1 MAGLVGY
8 FERTLDEKNRLVLPP
23 ELRRRLDSQVFIS
36 RWYDNSLGLFDEEE
50 YSTLA
55 EALNGQ
61 GSHNPEVRRARREI
75 FGGASLVAIDNQ
87 GRMTLPERLLDGFLL
102 HKEKDR
108 DLVLLGDWNKVI
120 LHSGMRYKDMETRD
134 RVELDEALSS
144 VEQGA
149 MAQSRKDSLR
159 EKIEEDFGEQ
169 GRERPV

>member
-36 RWYDNSLGLFDEEE
+36 RWYDKSLALFDEQE
-50 YSTLA
+50 YSALA
-55 EALNGQ
+55 ESLNHQ

-75 FGGASLVAIDNQ
+75 FGSACLVAIDNQ
-87 GRMTLPERLLDGFLL
+87 GRMTLPERLLNSFLL

-108 DLVLLGDWNKVI
+108 DLVLLGDWNKVVI
-120 LHSGMRYKDMETRD
+120 HSGMRYSDLATRD
-134 RVELDEALSS
+134 QVELDEALSS

-149 MAQSRKDSLR
+149 MAQTHQEGYR
-159 EKIEEDFGEQ
+159 EKIEEVFGE
-169 GRERPV
+169 GGGERPA